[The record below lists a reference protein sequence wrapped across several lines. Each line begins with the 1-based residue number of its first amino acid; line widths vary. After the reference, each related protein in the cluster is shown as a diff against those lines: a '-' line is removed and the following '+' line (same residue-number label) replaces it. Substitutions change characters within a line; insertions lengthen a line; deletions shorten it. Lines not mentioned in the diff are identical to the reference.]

1 MQHSPN
7 IVKCNL
13 IMNKWAI
20 GLAVVVFGLVTFI
33 YLGSRGQSL
42 GLSSAQEV
50 DMKISDQDWMKGNSG
65 AQVSLVEYSDFQCPA
80 CAAYYP
86 FVRRLEEEL
95 GEKLKV
101 VYRQFPLISA
111 HPNAYPAARASEAAG
126 NQGKFWEMHDILFE
140 RQEEWSAQ
148 VDAKENF
155 VTYAKEIGLD
165 EAQFLAD
172 YDSDIVKDRVN
183 EDISSGNDF
192 EVNATPTFFL
202 NGRKMAAP
210 ANYEGFK
217 SLVNGEFSN

>member
-1 MQHSPN
+1 
-7 IVKCNL
+7 
-13 IMNKWAI
+13 MNKWAI

-95 GEKLKV
+95 GEKIKV

-202 NGRKMAAP
+202 NGRKIAALS
-210 ANYEGFK
+210 NYESFK

>member
-1 MQHSPN
+1 
-7 IVKCNL
+7 
-13 IMNKWAI
+13 MNKWAI

-202 NGRKMAAP
+202 NGRKIAALS
-210 ANYEGFK
+210 NYESFK